1 MGPIAFLNP
10 WMLTALIALPL
21 VWLILRMTPP
31 RPRRIEFPPTRILL
45 GLEDQEKTPS
55 KTPWWLTALR
65 MLLLALAIIA
75 LARPVLQPDARLTAQ
90 TELPLLIVFDNG
102 WDTAADFAL
111 RKEVAGAAIAE
122 AANNGRPV
130 ILAPTAEPAT
140 WSLAAASAGEQ
151 SDRLA
156 ALEPRPYLADH
167 SEFATRLAG
176 NVAAGSAEV
185 LWFAGTIDA
194 GSANQLARTLG
205 RIAVDGTII
214 TGNAPTYALRP
225 PENAADGVRIAVAGT
240 GGAADI
246 EIAGHDEKGRRIV
259 AAPVTISEIG
269 TANVKID
276 LPVELRNSLTR
287 FVVAGHESAGAVQ
300 LLDSRWRRKTVGLIA
315 GEIGGVAQPL
325 LAPLTYVERALA
337 RRADIL
343 APDSRTTA
351 SALKSLMERGVS
363 VIVLTDT
370 GTLLPDTVNNLVA
383 WMNAGGTLVR
393 FASPSLADSAQSLL
407 PVRLREGERAL
418 GGSLSWQEPQLIGR
432 FSPDSPFA
440 SITVPDDVLINRQI
454 LADPQG
460 LAEADVWAE
469 LADGTPLVTARTN
482 GAGRVILF
490 HVTADPRWSNLP
502 ISGAFVEMLAALV
515 DSARAV
521 GPLSDDAGAASPSV
535 LTRANSTLPWA
546 PVNVLDGFGRLT
558 PPAADATLIA
568 DIETIAPSAETPPGY
583 YERASN
589 LRALNAVDADTVIA
603 ALDTSALPWS
613 AAVRSLQPRQSTPL
627 WPWALALAGLLA
639 VLDGIAVLALSG
651 TLAGPLTRRRAVAG
665 PATTAALLVAGLLA
679 FGFDPAGAQS
689 SSGEISDDDLTIALN
704 ATLKTRLA
712 YVLTGNDGIDETSR
726 AGLSGLTA
734 YLTSR
739 TAMEPGEPVGVDIER
754 DELAFYPF
762 LYWPVDANAPIP
774 PADVMARIDA
784 FMKNG
789 GTILFDTRDAD
800 GALIPGAFST
810 SAETDRLRAIL
821 SFIDVPPLEPVPP
834 DHVLTKAFYLLSEFP
849 GRWDKS
855 ALWVEAIGATS
866 NIPGRPARGGD
877 GVSPIMIS
885 GNDFA
890 AAWAIGSDG
899 SYLYPTVPADPR
911 QREFALRSGVNIVM
925 YTMTGNY
932 KADQVHV
939 PALLERL
946 GQ

>member
-1 MGPIAFLNP
+1 MGPIALLNP

-21 VWLILRMTPP
+21 IWLILRMTPP

-75 LARPVLQPDARLTAQ
+75 LARPVLQPDARLTVQ
-90 TELPLLIVFDNG
+90 SGLPLLIVFDNG
-102 WDTAADFAL
+102 WDSATDFAL
-111 RKEVAGAAIAE
+111 RKEVASAAIGE
-122 AANNGRPV
+122 ASNDGRPV
-130 ILAPTAEPAT
+130 ILAPTAELAT
-140 WSLAAASAGEQ
+140 WSLAATSGAEQ
-151 SDRLA
+151 TDRLA

-167 SEFATRLAG
+167 AEFAKRLAE
-176 NVAAGSAEV
+176 NFAAGSAEV
-185 LWFAGTIDA
+185 LWFAGTIDT
-194 GSANQLARTLG
+194 GSTSQLAQTLG
-205 RIAVDGTII
+205 QIAADGTII
-214 TGNAPTYALRP
+214 TGDAPAYALRP
-225 PENAADGVRIAVAGT
+225 PENAADGVRISVAGT

-259 AAPVTISEIG
+259 AAPVTLSDNG
-269 TANVKID
+269 TADVKID

-287 FVVAGHESAGAVQ
+287 FVVAGHEGAGAVQ

-370 GTLLPDTVNNLVA
+370 GTLLPDTATNLVA

-418 GGSLSWQEPQLIGR
+418 GGSLSWQEPQPIGR

-440 SITVPDDVLINRQI
+440 SITVPDDVRINRQI

-515 DSARAV
+515 DSAQAV

-546 PVNVLDGFGRLT
+546 PVNVLDGYGRLT

-568 DIETIAPSAETPPGY
+568 DIESIKPSAETPPGY

-589 LRALNAVDADTVIA
+589 LRALNAVDADTAIA
-603 ALDTSALPWS
+603 ALDASALPWS

-639 VLDGIAVLALSG
+639 VLDGIAVLVLSG
-651 TLAGPLTRRRAVAG
+651 TLAGSLARRRTASG
-665 PATTAALLVAGLLA
+665 PAAALLVAGLLA
-679 FGFDPAGAQS
+679 FGPDPASAQS
-689 SSGEISDDDLTIALN
+689 GSSEISDDDLTIALI

-712 YVLTGNDGIDETSR
+712 YVLTGNAGIDETSR

-762 LYWPVDANAPIP
+762 LYWPVDADSPIP
-774 PADVMARIDA
+774 PANVMARIEA

-855 ALWVEAIGATS
+855 ALWVEAIGATDG
-866 NIPGRPARGGD
+866 NPGRPARGGD

-939 PALLERL
+939 
-946 GQ
+946 